1 MANKVPQIHA
11 LGAGDYSS
19 KNKGT
24 FGDVVSQV
32 PAVLD
37 TIGALFTKVLPG
49 IITYGANEV
58 VDLFR
63 PKNEQYNG
71 TLNDWVTKDGWVA
84 QLRGDS
90 TGSVVNYEDP
100 YEINTILDAIA
111 PGHNSAVAAKYGE
124 DNALNRVKAMFTSV
138 RDFTIKPLLLGEF
151 GKLGINTLMSLG
163 EGLDAVANP
172 VKAALAFKGSPFYQ
186 DSYFED
192 YDVALSYVE
201 QVSQELCQVNYDENG
216 DAIGYTVKHPV
227 TGKIVNITT
236 NDYENY
242 VAIVNAGRTA
252 NIANMNTLER
262 VKSAVGLGDR
272 GRINY
277 NIDTGSTVTDFLG
290 EFLLDPSMWLTLGAS
305 FAGKGAV
312 KATKAATKTVL
323 TEFAAT
329 GSKEFSEAV
338 LKAGEEKIVREV
350 LDAYTSKTITLA
362 KNSDALPVVQ
372 KILKEA
378 SHNAVE
384 HSFKVKNARSAI
396 QAVLAKNGID
406 IPVSDNTALEIIK
419 AALNKNKQT
428 MLHTV
433 TSALD
438 TTDKTLSKAM
448 WWLGGTTTGLAPTVA
463 LLKKGRGAVA
473 RNLSNAIE
481 NTEAIYV
488 DDYGAP
494 SIMNFNDQ
502 KRIFKQ
508 TVDNSSKG
516 MRASEQVALDDELS
530 VDIYALQSANVT
542 GQINK
547 IMSDTYAPAVDQLEQ
562 INAVLQRAYKTTD
575 IDTIIAKYE
584 AVAAEAPNASFIG
597 DTIVLLKQLDETI
610 FRLKNVANCDVTR
623 EVFNAVVDGLHL
635 QTTKNSAPGFIRS
648 ELRFISDTVDA
659 LITKYAEE
667 RGVAIFSPRLANS
680 VKKYIDDIITQINT
694 TKTIAPEL
702 QENITKLKDFNS
714 AHAHIL
720 DNVDKFYTYTSVR
733 KKYTQLLENLKRQ
746 IDELV
751 QSPTD
756 IDSARAVLRD
766 QKLWSTDRNK
776 TIYEYLID
784 KEGQRLSDIT
794 TDLHNWEEHFERF
807 ADNNATKYI
816 PTEESDILNCVKAA
830 LNVQNKAAEVLKKL
844 GKDIKLPAMQ
854 IAGSTQLRPK
864 EFDDLLK
871 KYFLRNA
878 DAESTDDIVS
888 AVRSIIDE
896 DRTFIKK
903 LLDAENNEFLSQ
915 QIDDVFNSN
924 PILLLL
930 DAENAEH
937 AIDAAAMVTY
947 NDALHSLVY
956 QLENLRK
963 DAFAEAQDLSKV
975 TDRTPEMQKAH
986 VAYSQEKTADVDA
999 RIAKLNEQRNRLIKQ
1014 YNKESETTFTD
1025 DTVSFYY
1032 DEENDK
1038 LLVQSDPKVDIIEK
1052 IHALDKQIKN
1062 TSKEYDKVAPGNRS
1076 IEAANIKEQ
1085 RLKDIDDALTRL
1097 EYYALPTEAVPELI
1111 AFEEVVA
1118 FKLSQV
1124 AATEMLLDSKSGLQ
1138 EYIDLFNDP
1147 AFIKLENAIY
1157 SIQQT
1162 NIKGT
1167 DRVAWDVINNG
1178 LQAITE
1184 LRAQAPALIS
1194 LRRVLQEDI
1203 GLTPEQYS
1211 ALYEALTKIHNISPE
1226 ELCDDNVITDIL
1238 KDAVKNDMYTNHYT
1252 RRLSLEDI
1260 GAERKERLNEL
1271 RALNGFA
1278 ELPENVHETHVA
1290 IEDSINNFILHEEL
1304 VESDP
1309 AYAAL
1314 VKDKHLIFV
1323 DIETQNAETA
1333 IGKNQIHSIA
1343 IVEYDSAGKMHK
1355 HISIALDPEQLKL
1368 NSEMLYKLFPDKTEA
1383 ERIVAY
1389 KQLVRDQATD
1399 GLYDADGLASTAWF
1413 HLDEL
1418 AQKYGKE
1425 NICVIGHNIEAFDAP
1440 VLNTAV
1446 GMQDAGNSLFK
1457 YNTVDTL
1464 VYAQRK
1470 HAAGTIEYTTAQQEK
1485 IFSAIKTYA
1494 YQLQRAG
1501 VPEVFT
1507 PVMRDQMQRVNAM
1520 CTELVTKK
1528 VIKDPNQLKLITN
1541 IEPGAYKLRSTM
1553 YNIKQLNTGMKSE
1566 LFLKKLFTTGPSRAD
1581 ANSALVKDAWISYFK
1596 ELGLSAEE
1604 ISARFGDT
1612 LDALTTSSVLGASS
1626 VTRALATKNMLK
1638 PDLIRQ
1644 WFAVDALLVDNYI
1657 PKNLGFDMQRMAT
1670 TLQRAD
1676 QKFGRLINNPAFK
1689 YDINRDI
1696 YVAQATE
1703 LYNIYKATNCFAELD
1718 NLINFG
1724 QLADT
1729 QKFAVVSYMLKHAE
1743 ARTKKLSATEFVDP
1757 LENMSFE
1764 REVAIEF
1771 LTQPARRY
1779 SALDVFDYNEL
1790 LDDAALY
1797 RTFRQS
1803 YADVADLKIT
1813 LNDMTNIKDANGT
1826 IGAALAVRMRALQP
1840 LFDFTEA
1847 IGNLTK
1853 EELVSFARIDSDAA
1867 VRRSKGLVADVLH
1880 TPPKAMKAR
1889 LIGSHGFICID
1900 ASQIADARMKT
1911 VFRKYDTAELR
1922 AEGVYTYL
1930 DKNTGLL
1937 WFTLDKSAGVS
1948 ARIDKDLNKVSV
1960 YAHNVEV
1967 EPYVFGGT
1975 PIEKCYGAVKSKDAI
1990 HLIDTA
1996 KFAAAE
2002 QNLMRVSDNAIAGS
2016 DYTLMTS
2023 SRLKD
2028 ICDKKMPPEV
2038 RAHYDAETFT
2048 KDVFFK
2054 NLTFNRSMLSISTQ
2068 PLSLRLYKAA
2078 QNVMDMAKSDTLYKQ
2093 CMYSD
2098 LSAIRP
2104 DTALGTAI
2112 LKDPKEVAKV
2122 FRNDGSYIGASLG
2135 MRNGEAVIVKT
2146 YDLGNAA
2153 DLKALVQDGGQ
2164 IFDYTEYAKIY
2175 DVINNKYWTDASM
2188 TAWRTLVSVYKIGAL
2203 VNPGTWTR
2211 NILDS
2216 IIKNIEATGNLN
2228 IAPYYFKAAKSLDA
2242 FDKHAAQLAKARE
2255 NGLILTEADVQAY
2268 FKYCKDLSY
2277 DEYTE
2282 LKQLMGIDVFGG
2294 ESKIFTKLEKEHQ
2307 AEQLK
2312 TWYED
2317 GSIDARTYNKYNTS
2331 AVLRSAASTL
2341 LKPMSWTE
2349 NVARYAMYY
2358 ALKDQGFGI
2367 NKIAKKIAD
2376 THFDYSNKSA
2386 FEHSVEGL
2394 IPFYTFQRRNLNY
2407 WLDVATEHPSF
2418 LVQLSN
2424 AMSPLIDID
2433 QYSPEELGDDSLVQY
2448 HVLAGNIKLT
2458 DNIYINASFSFM
2470 DAFTRITDALG
2481 SLKDSVFNPLQIILD
2496 AALQGA
2502 ADSAYRTDNELLSNW
2517 MQNAFGLKM
2526 TDEQIRAKYGE
2537 WTDNF
2542 YELTNYQASLGF
2554 TWEGIKQRLT
2564 KNKQWLTLI
2573 PAVGTQ
2579 LYRFNKTGTF
2589 WDSGDV
2595 LNGLLNLTG
2604 LFNFISP
2611 DMQNTG
2617 AEYAAKKAQ
2626 YRSWLQV
2633 FGLDMQTRDPETGKE
2648 IRTMS
2653 LNELKALYA
2662 RVTDAYRKREGID
2675 EDQPVSAIGV
2685 LLQDESN
2692 RYYYARMKS
2701 LLGYPDTKYS
2711 ELPKE
2716 IKEALYFAL
2725 TDQVDLSPYVPV
2737 LQDPNLM
2744 QPIWYRC
2751 AAKYNISLDNT
2762 DNMPVEDVMQM
2773 YDDIAKSVVTVG
2785 NVMSMLQDPQYRA
2798 AYSTVKDMLGLTD
2811 IKLNQIPCDVLELIE
2826 TYMAGHPSG
2835 SSSKQYK
2842 RYYRSGS
2849 KVYHTM
2855 SYSPLGTPAYE
2866 MRNLNMRGTPQRN
2879 SYAANKYGVRSHQA
2893 GYRNIYQKLYTKTG
2907 KSRMELRMLPITPGN
2922 LKYRIKDYFHYF

>member
-1 MANKVPQIHA
+1 MANKVPQINA
-11 LGAGDYSS
+11 LGAGNYGAD
-19 KNKGT
+19 KKLKDLG
-24 FGDVVSQV
+24 
-32 PAVLD
+32 
-37 TIGALFTKVLPG
+37 GALDEIGSLVTQVIPSV
-49 IITYGANEV
+49 ITYGIREAAN
-58 VDLFR
+58 LFQT
-63 PKNEQYNG
+63 PAKQYNG
-71 TLNDWVTKDGWVA
+71 SLQDWLHDDGWIA
-84 QLRGDS
+84 KLRGDNA
-90 TGSVVNYEDP
+90 GSVINYEDP
-100 YEINTILDAIA
+100 YEINTVLDAIA
-111 PGHNSAVAAKYGE
+111 TGYNPNVAAKYG
-124 DNALNRVKAMFTSV
+124 DDTALNRVKAMFASV

-151 GKLGINTLMSLG
+151 SKLGINTLMSLG
-163 EGLDAVANP
+163 EGLDAIANP

-186 DSYFED
+186 DSYFES
-192 YDVALSYVE
+192 YGNALYYVE

-216 DAIGYTVKHPV
+216 DVIGYTVKHPV
-227 TGKIVNITT
+227 TGKIVKITT

-252 NIANMNTLER
+252 NIADMNTLER
-262 VKSAVGLGDR
+262 VKSAVGLSDY

-277 NIDTGSTVTDFLG
+277 NIDTGSTATDFLG
-290 EFLLDPSMWLTLGAS
+290 EFLLDPSMWFTVGGA
-305 FAGKGAV
+305 FAGKAAA
-312 KATKAATKTVL
+312 KSAKAATKAVL

-338 LKAGEEKIVREV
+338 LKAGEEKIIREV
-350 LDAYTSKTITLA
+350 LDAYTAKTIKLA
-362 KNSDALPVVQ
+362 KNSDALPAVQ

-384 HSFKVKNARSAI
+384 HSFKVKNAGSAI
-396 QAVLAKNGID
+396 QAVLAKNGIS
-406 IPVSDNTALEIIK
+406 IPVSDATALEIIK
-419 AALNKNKQT
+419 AALNKDKQT
-428 MLHTV
+428 MLHTI
-433 TSALD
+433 TSVLD

-481 NTEAIYV
+481 DIEAIYV

-508 TVDNSSKG
+508 TVENSSKG
-516 MRASEQVALDDELS
+516 MRASEQVALDDALS
-530 VDIYALQSANVT
+530 VDVYALQSANVN
-542 GQINK
+542 GQISK
-547 IMSDTYAPAVDQLEQ
+547 IMADTYAPAAEQLAQ
-562 INAVLQRAYKTTD
+562 IDLVLQRAYKTTD

-597 DTIVLLKQLDETI
+597 DTIVLLKQLDETR
-610 FRLKNVANCDVTR
+610 FRLKNVARCDATR
-623 EVFNAVVDGLHL
+623 ETLSAIIDELHL
-635 QTTKNSAPGFIRS
+635 QNTKDSVPGFIRS
-648 ELRFISDTVDA
+648 ELRFISGTVND
-659 LITKYAEE
+659 LIIKYAEE
-667 RGVAIFSPRLANS
+667 HGVAIFSPRLANS
-680 VKKYIDDIITQINT
+680 IKKYIDDIITHVNT
-694 TKTIAPEL
+694 TKTITPKL
-702 QENITKLKDFNS
+702 QKRVTNLKNFNP
-714 AHAHIL
+714 AHAHML
-720 DNVDKFYTYTSVR
+720 DNVDKFYAYTSTR
-733 KKYTQLLENLKRQ
+733 NKYVQLLENFKRQ
-746 IDELV
+746 VDELV
-751 QSPTD
+751 RTPTD
-756 IDSARAVLRD
+756 IASARATLRD
-766 QKLWSTDRNK
+766 QRLWDTGRNK
-776 TIYEYLID
+776 DIYAYLVD
-784 KEGQRLSDIT
+784 KEGQHLPDIKA
-794 TDLHNWEEHFERF
+794 DLDNWEVHFERV
-807 ADNNATKYI
+807 ADNNATKYV
-816 PTEESDILNCVKAA
+816 PAEESDVLSCVKAA
-830 LNVQNKAAEVLKKL
+830 LNVQKKAAEVLKRL
-844 GKDIKLPAMQ
+844 GKDIKLPEMQ

-864 EFDDLLK
+864 EFDDFLK
-871 KYFLRNA
+871 KYFLRN
-878 DAESTDDIVS
+878 DNAESADDIVT
-888 AVRSIIDE
+888 AVRNIIDE
-896 DRTFIKK
+896 DRAFVKE
-903 LLDAENNEFLSQ
+903 LLDAENNEFLAQ
-915 QIDDVFNSN
+915 QIDEVFDSN

-930 DAENAEH
+930 ETENAEH
-937 AIDAAAMVTY
+937 VIDATAMVTY
-947 NDALHSLVY
+947 NDALHSLVR
-956 QLENLRK
+956 QLESLRK
-963 DAFAEAQDLSKV
+963 DAFAEAQNLSKV
-975 TDRTPEMQKAH
+975 TDRTLDMQSAH
-986 VAYSQEKTADVDA
+986 VAYAQEKATAIDT
-999 RIAKLNEQRNRLIKQ
+999 RIAKLNEQRDHWIRQ
-1014 YNKESETTFTD
+1014 YNKESEVAFTD

-1038 LLVQSDPKVDIIEK
+1038 LLVQSDPNVDIIEK
-1052 IHALDKQIKN
+1052 IHTLDKQIKDA
-1062 TSKEYDKVAPGNRS
+1062 SKEYDKIASGNSS
-1076 IEAANIKEQ
+1076 IESANIKEQ

-1097 EYYALPTEAVPELI
+1097 EYYALPTEATPELV

-1124 AATEMLLDSKSGLQ
+1124 ATTEMLLDSKSGLQ
-1138 EYIDLFNDP
+1138 EYLDLFNAP
-1147 AFIKLENAIY
+1147 EFIKLENAIY
-1157 SIQQT
+1157 SLQQT
-1162 NIKGT
+1162 NIAGT
-1167 DRVAWDVINNG
+1167 DKIAWDVINNG

-1184 LRAQAPALIS
+1184 LRAQAPALIA
-1194 LRRVLQEDI
+1194 LRRILQEDI

-1211 ALYEALTKIHNISPE
+1211 ALYEALTKVHYVSPE
-1226 ELCDDNVITDIL
+1226 DLCDDGVITDII

-1260 GAERKERLNEL
+1260 GAERKDRLNEL
-1271 RALNGFA
+1271 RALNGFD
-1278 ELPENVHETHVA
+1278 ELPENMHETHVA
-1290 IEDSINNFILHEEL
+1290 IEDSINNFVLHEEL

-1314 VKDKHLIFV
+1314 VKDKHLVFV
-1323 DIETQNAETA
+1323 DIEAQNAETV

-1343 IVEYDSAGKMHK
+1343 IVEYDSTGKMHK
-1355 HISIALDPEQLKL
+1355 HVSIALDPEQLKF
-1368 NSEMLYKLFPDKTEA
+1368 NKEMLYKLFPDKTEA

-1399 GLYDADGLASTAWF
+1399 GLYDDGGLASTAWF

-1446 GMQDAGNSLFK
+1446 GMKDAGNSLFN

-1464 VYAQRK
+1464 TYAQRK

-1485 IFSAIKTYA
+1485 IASAIKGYA
-1494 YQLQRAG
+1494 DQLQRAG
-1501 VPEVFT
+1501 VPEVCT

-1520 CTELVTKK
+1520 CEELTAKK
-1528 VIKDPNQLKLITN
+1528 VIKDPKQLELITN

-1566 LFLKKLFTTGPSRAD
+1566 LFLKKLFTTGPARAD
-1581 ANSALVKDAWISYFK
+1581 ADSALIKDAWVSYFK

-1626 VTRALATKNMLK
+1626 ITRALATKNMLK

-1657 PKNLGFDMQRMAT
+1657 PKNLGFDMQHMAA

-1689 YDINRDI
+1689 YDINREI

-1718 NLINFG
+1718 NLINFE
-1724 QLADT
+1724 QLVDT
-1729 QKFAVVSYMLKHAE
+1729 QKFAVVAYMLKHAE
-1743 ARTKKLSATEFVDP
+1743 TRTKGLPAAAFVDP

-1771 LTQPARRY
+1771 LTQPTRRY

-1813 LNDMTNIKDANGT
+1813 LDDMTNIKDANGA

-1840 LFDFTEA
+1840 LFDFTET
-1847 IGNLTK
+1847 IGSLTK
-1853 EELVSFARIDSDAA
+1853 EELVAFARIDSDAA

-1889 LIGSHGFICID
+1889 LIGSHGFICVD
-1900 ASQIADARMKT
+1900 ASQIAEARMKT

-1937 WFTLDKSAGVS
+1937 WFTLDESAGIS
-1948 ARIDKDLNKVSV
+1948 ARIDADLNKVSV
-1960 YAHNVEV
+1960 YAHSIEV
-1967 EPYVFGGT
+1967 EPYVFGNT
-1975 PIEKCYGAVKSKDAI
+1975 PIEKCYGAVKSKDALQ
-1990 HLIDTA
+1990 LIDTA

-2002 QNLMRVSDNAIAGS
+2002 QNLIRVSDNALAGS

-2023 SRLKD
+2023 DRLKD
-2028 ICDKKMPPEV
+2028 ICYKKMPPEV
-2038 RAHYDAETFT
+2038 LAHYDDKTFT

-2054 NLTFNRSMLSISTQ
+2054 NLTFNRSMLSVSTQ
-2068 PLSLRLYKAA
+2068 PLSLRLYSAA
-2078 QNVMDMAKSDTLYKQ
+2078 QRVMDMAKSDTLYKQ

-2112 LKDPKEVAKV
+2112 LKDPKAVAKV

-2175 DVINNKYWTDASM
+2175 DVINNKYWTEASM
-2188 TAWRTLVSVYKIGAL
+2188 TAWRTLVSVYKIGTL
-2203 VNPGTWTR
+2203 INPGTWTR

-2228 IAPYYFKAAKSLDA
+2228 ILPYYFQSAKALDA

-2255 NGLILTEADVQAY
+2255 NGLVLTETDVQAY
-2268 FKYCKDLSY
+2268 FKNCKNLSY
-2277 DEYTE
+2277 DEYTA

-2294 ESKIFTKLEKEHQ
+2294 ESKTFTQLEKEHQ

-2312 TWYED
+2312 TWYKD
-2317 GSIDARTYNKYNTS
+2317 GSIDARTYNKYNVS
-2331 AVLRSAASTL
+2331 ASLRSAASTF

-2358 ALKDQGFGI
+2358 ALKDQDFGI

-2394 IPFYTFQRRNLNY
+2394 IPFFTFQHRNLNY

-2424 AMSPLIDID
+2424 AMSPLIDMD
-2433 QYSPEELGDDSLVQY
+2433 QYSTEELGDNNLVQY

-2470 DAFTRITDALG
+2470 DAYTRITDALG
-2481 SLKDSVFNPLQIILD
+2481 SLKDSVFNPLQIVLD
-2496 AALQGA
+2496 AALQGT
-2502 ADSAYRTDNELLSNW
+2502 ADRAYRADNEVLSNW

-2526 TDEQIRAKYGE
+2526 TDDQIRAKYGE

-2542 YELTNYQASLGF
+2542 YKLTHYQASLGF

-2573 PAVGTQ
+2573 PAIGTQ

-2589 WDSGDV
+2589 WDDGDV

-2626 YRSWLQV
+2626 YRSWLTV
-2633 FGLDMQTRDPETGKE
+2633 FGVYEYMWDTVTGKQ
-2648 IRTMS
+2648 IFTMS
-2653 LNELKALYA
+2653 LDELKDLYA
-2662 RVTDAYRKREGID
+2662 RVTDEYREREGID
-2675 EDQPVSAIGV
+2675 ADQPVSAIGV
-2685 LLQDESN
+2685 LLKDEST

-2711 ELPKE
+2711 ELPDEVKD
-2716 IKEALYFAL
+2716 ALYFAL
-2725 TDQVDLSPYVPV
+2725 TNQVDLSPYVPV

-2751 AAKYNISLDNT
+2751 AAKYNIALDNT

-2798 AYSTVKDMLGLTD
+2798 AYSTAKDMLGLTD
-2811 IKLNQIPCDVLELIE
+2811 VKLNQIPCDVLELIE

-2835 SSSKQYK
+2835 SSAKQHK

-2855 SYSPLGTPAYE
+2855 SYSTLGTPAYDL
-2866 MRNLNMRGTPQRN
+2866 RNLNMQGTPQQN
-2879 SYAANKYGVRSHQA
+2879 SYAANKYGVRSHQY
-2893 GYRNIYQKLYTKTG
+2893 GYRSIYKDAYTKTG
-2907 KSRMELRMLPITPGN
+2907 SSRMRLRMLPITPSN
-2922 LKYRIKDYFHYF
+2922 LKYRIKDNFYYLK

>member
-24 FGDVVSQV
+24 FGDVVSQI

-63 PKNEQYNG
+63 PENEQYNG
-71 TLNDWVTKDGWVA
+71 TLNDWMTKDGWVA
-84 QLRGDS
+84 KLRGDS

-100 YEINTILDAIA
+100 YEINTILDAVA

-124 DNALNRVKAMFTSV
+124 DNALNRVKAMFEGV

-163 EGLDAVANP
+163 EGLDAIANP

-216 DAIGYTVKHPV
+216 DAVGYTVKHPV

-252 NIANMNTLER
+252 NIADMNTLER
-262 VKSAVGLGDR
+262 VKSAVGLGDH

-277 NIDTGSTVTDFLG
+277 SIDTGNTVTDILG
-290 EFLLDPSMWLTLGAS
+290 EVLLDPTSYASLGVLALR
-305 FAGKGAV
+305 KPLI
-312 KATKAATKTVL
+312 KATKAATKSVL

-350 LDAYTSKTITLA
+350 LDAYTAKTIKLA

-384 HSFKVKNARSAI
+384 HSFKIKNAGSAI

-406 IPVSDNTALEIIK
+406 IPVSDAAALEIIK
-419 AALNKNKQT
+419 AALNKDKQT

-448 WWLGGTTTGLAPTVA
+448 WWAGGSMSGLAPTVA

-516 MRASEQVALDDELS
+516 MRASEQIALDDELS

-547 IMSDTYAPAVDQLEQ
+547 IMSDTYAPAAEQLRQ
-562 INAVLQRAYKTTD
+562 IDAVLQHAYKTTN

-584 AVAAEAPNASFIG
+584 AVAAEASNASFIG
-597 DTIVLLKQLDETI
+597 DTIVLLKQLDDTR
-610 FRLKNVANCDVTR
+610 FRLNNIARCDATR
-623 EVFNAVVDGLHL
+623 ETFNAVIDELHL
-635 QTTKNSAPGFIRS
+635 QNVKGSVPGFIRS
-648 ELRFISDTVDA
+648 ELRFISGAVDD
-659 LITKYAEE
+659 LIVKYTEE
-667 RGVAIFSPRLANS
+667 RGVAIFSPKLANS
-680 VKKYIDDIITQINT
+680 IKKYIDDIITQVNT
-694 TKTIAPEL
+694 TKTITPKL
-702 QENITKLKDFNS
+702 QKRVTSLKNFNP
-714 AHAHIL
+714 AHAHML
-720 DNVDKFYTYTSVR
+720 DNVDRFYTYTSTR
-733 KKYTQLLENLKRQ
+733 KKFTQLLENFKRQ

-751 QSPTD
+751 RTPTD
-756 IDSARAVLRD
+756 IDSARRTLRD
-766 QKLWSTDRNK
+766 HKLWSTGRNK
-776 TIYEYLID
+776 DIYAYLVD
-784 KEGQRLSDIT
+784 KEGQRLPDIK
-794 TDLHNWEEHFERF
+794 TDLDNWEVHFERIV
-807 ADNNATKYI
+807 DNNATKYV
-816 PTEESDILNCVKAA
+816 PTEESDVLNRVKAA
-830 LNVQNKAAEVLKKL
+830 LNVQKKAAEVLKKL
-844 GKDIKLPAMQ
+844 GKDVKLPAMQ

-878 DAESTDDIVS
+878 DTESADGIVD

-896 DRTFIKK
+896 DRAFINK
-903 LLDAENNEFLSQ
+903 LLDAENNEFLAQ
-915 QIDDVFNSN
+915 HIYEVFNSN

-930 DAENAEH
+930 ETENTEH
-937 AIDAAAMVTY
+937 VIDAATMTTY

-956 QLENLRK
+956 QLESLRK
-963 DAFAEAQDLSKV
+963 DAFSESRNLSKT
-975 TDRTPEMQKAH
+975 TDRTLEMQSAH
-986 VAYSQEKTADVDA
+986 VAYSQKQATAIDA
-999 RIAKLNEQRNRLIKQ
+999 QIAELNKQRNQLIKQ
-1014 YNKESETTFTD
+1014 YNEESEVPFTD

-1032 DEENDK
+1032 DEEDDK

-1052 IHALDKQIKN
+1052 IHALNKKIKDA
-1062 TSKEYDKVAPGNRS
+1062 SKEYDKAAPISSS
-1076 IEAANIKEQ
+1076 IESANAKEQ
-1085 RLKDIDDALTRL
+1085 RLKDIDDALARL
-1097 EYYALPTEAVPELI
+1097 EYYALPTEAVPELV

-1138 EYIDLFNDP
+1138 EYLDLFNDP
-1147 AFIKLENAIY
+1147 AFIKLENTIY
-1157 SIQQT
+1157 SLQQT

-1167 DRVAWDVINNG
+1167 DKIAWDVINNG

-1194 LRRVLQEDI
+1194 LRRILQEDI

-1211 ALYEALTKIHNISPE
+1211 ALYEALTKIHRMSPE
-1226 ELCDDNVITDIL
+1226 DLCDDNVITNIL

-1260 GAERKERLNEL
+1260 GAERKDRLNEL
-1271 RALNGFA
+1271 RFLNGFD

-1343 IVEYDSAGKMHK
+1343 IVEYDNAGKMHK

-1368 NSEMLYKLFPDKTEA
+1368 NNEMLYKLFPDKSEV
-1383 ERIVAY
+1383 ERIAAY

-1399 GLYDADGLASTAWF
+1399 GLYDDGTLASAAWF
-1413 HLDEL
+1413 QLDAL

-1446 GMQDAGNSLFK
+1446 GMKDAGNSLFN

-1464 VYAQRK
+1464 TYAQRK

-1485 IFSAIKTYA
+1485 ISSAIKEYA

-1507 PVMRDQMQRVNAM
+1507 PVMYDQMQRVSNM
-1520 CTELVTKK
+1520 CTELTAKK
-1528 VIKDPNQLKLITN
+1528 VIKDPKQLELIDN

-1553 YNIKQLNTGMKSE
+1553 YNIKQLNTGLKSE
-1566 LFLKKLFTTGPSRAD
+1566 LFLKKLFTTGPSIAD
-1581 ANSALVKDAWISYFK
+1581 ANSATIKDAWISYFK
-1596 ELGLSAEE
+1596 ELGLSEAE
-1604 ISARFGDT
+1604 IAARFGNT

-1626 VTRALATKNMLK
+1626 ITRALATKNILK

-1657 PKNLGFDMQRMAT
+1657 PKNLGFDMQHMAT
-1670 TLQRAD
+1670 TLQRAE
-1676 QKFGRLINNPAFK
+1676 QKFSRLINNPAFK
-1689 YDINRDI
+1689 YDINREI
-1696 YVAQATE
+1696 YVEQATE

-1718 NLINFG
+1718 NLINFE
-1724 QLADT
+1724 QLVDT
-1729 QKFAVVSYMLKHAE
+1729 QKFAVTAYMLKHAKT
-1743 ARTKKLSATEFVDP
+1743 RTEKLPATAFTDP

-1771 LTQPARRY
+1771 LTQPTRRY

-1813 LNDMTNIKDANGT
+1813 LDDMTNIKDANGT

-1853 EELVSFARIDSDAA
+1853 EELISFARIDSDAA

-1960 YAHNVEV
+1960 YTHNVEV

-1990 HLIDTA
+1990 RLIDTA

-2002 QNLMRVSDNAIAGS
+2002 QNLMRVSDNALAGS
-2016 DYTLMTS
+2016 DYTLMTA

-2038 RAHYDAETFT
+2038 RAHYDYNTFT

-2104 DTALGTAI
+2104 DTALGTVI
-2112 LKDPKEVAKV
+2112 LKDPKKVAEV
-2122 FRNDGSYIGASLG
+2122 FRNNGSYIGASLG
-2135 MRNGEAVIVKT
+2135 VRNGDAVIVKT

-2175 DVINNKYWTDASM
+2175 DVINNKYWTEASM
-2188 TAWRTLVSVYKIGAL
+2188 IAWRTLVSVYKIGTL
-2203 VNPGTWTR
+2203 VNPGTWTH
-2211 NILDS
+2211 NMLDS

-2228 IAPYYFKAAKSLDA
+2228 IAP
-2242 FDKHAAQLAKARE
+2242 
-2255 NGLILTEADVQAY
+2255 
-2268 FKYCKDLSY
+2268 
-2277 DEYTE
+2277 
-2282 LKQLMGIDVFGG
+2282 
-2294 ESKIFTKLEKEHQ
+2294 
-2307 AEQLK
+2307 
-2312 TWYED
+2312 
-2317 GSIDARTYNKYNTS
+2317 
-2331 AVLRSAASTL
+2331 
-2341 LKPMSWTE
+2341 
-2349 NVARYAMYY
+2349 
-2358 ALKDQGFGI
+2358 
-2367 NKIAKKIAD
+2367 
-2376 THFDYSNKSA
+2376 
-2386 FEHSVEGL
+2386 
-2394 IPFYTFQRRNLNY
+2394 
-2407 WLDVATEHPSF
+2407 
-2418 LVQLSN
+2418 
-2424 AMSPLIDID
+2424 
-2433 QYSPEELGDDSLVQY
+2433 
-2448 HVLAGNIKLT
+2448 
-2458 DNIYINASFSFM
+2458 
-2470 DAFTRITDALG
+2470 
-2481 SLKDSVFNPLQIILD
+2481 
-2496 AALQGA
+2496 
-2502 ADSAYRTDNELLSNW
+2502 
-2517 MQNAFGLKM
+2517 
-2526 TDEQIRAKYGE
+2526 
-2537 WTDNF
+2537 
-2542 YELTNYQASLGF
+2542 
-2554 TWEGIKQRLT
+2554 
-2564 KNKQWLTLI
+2564 
-2573 PAVGTQ
+2573 
-2579 LYRFNKTGTF
+2579 
-2589 WDSGDV
+2589 
-2595 LNGLLNLTG
+2595 
-2604 LFNFISP
+2604 
-2611 DMQNTG
+2611 
-2617 AEYAAKKAQ
+2617 
-2626 YRSWLQV
+2626 
-2633 FGLDMQTRDPETGKE
+2633 
-2648 IRTMS
+2648 
-2653 LNELKALYA
+2653 
-2662 RVTDAYRKREGID
+2662 
-2675 EDQPVSAIGV
+2675 
-2685 LLQDESN
+2685 
-2692 RYYYARMKS
+2692 
-2701 LLGYPDTKYS
+2701 
-2711 ELPKE
+2711 
-2716 IKEALYFAL
+2716 
-2725 TDQVDLSPYVPV
+2725 
-2737 LQDPNLM
+2737 
-2744 QPIWYRC
+2744 
-2751 AAKYNISLDNT
+2751 
-2762 DNMPVEDVMQM
+2762 
-2773 YDDIAKSVVTVG
+2773 
-2785 NVMSMLQDPQYRA
+2785 
-2798 AYSTVKDMLGLTD
+2798 
-2811 IKLNQIPCDVLELIE
+2811 
-2826 TYMAGHPSG
+2826 
-2835 SSSKQYK
+2835 
-2842 RYYRSGS
+2842 
-2849 KVYHTM
+2849 
-2855 SYSPLGTPAYE
+2855 
-2866 MRNLNMRGTPQRN
+2866 
-2879 SYAANKYGVRSHQA
+2879 
-2893 GYRNIYQKLYTKTG
+2893 
-2907 KSRMELRMLPITPGN
+2907 
-2922 LKYRIKDYFHYF
+2922 

>member
-1 MANKVPQIHA
+1 
-11 LGAGDYSS
+11 
-19 KNKGT
+19 
-24 FGDVVSQV
+24 
-32 PAVLD
+32 
-37 TIGALFTKVLPG
+37 
-49 IITYGANEV
+49 
-58 VDLFR
+58 
-63 PKNEQYNG
+63 
-71 TLNDWVTKDGWVA
+71 
-84 QLRGDS
+84 
-90 TGSVVNYEDP
+90 
-100 YEINTILDAIA
+100 
-111 PGHNSAVAAKYGE
+111 
-124 DNALNRVKAMFTSV
+124 
-138 RDFTIKPLLLGEF
+138 
-151 GKLGINTLMSLG
+151 
-163 EGLDAVANP
+163 
-172 VKAALAFKGSPFYQ
+172 
-186 DSYFED
+186 
-192 YDVALSYVE
+192 
-201 QVSQELCQVNYDENG
+201 
-216 DAIGYTVKHPV
+216 
-227 TGKIVNITT
+227 
-236 NDYENY
+236 
-242 VAIVNAGRTA
+242 
-252 NIANMNTLER
+252 
-262 VKSAVGLGDR
+262 
-272 GRINY
+272 
-277 NIDTGSTVTDFLG
+277 
-290 EFLLDPSMWLTLGAS
+290 
-305 FAGKGAV
+305 
-312 KATKAATKTVL
+312 
-323 TEFAAT
+323 
-329 GSKEFSEAV
+329 
-338 LKAGEEKIVREV
+338 
-350 LDAYTSKTITLA
+350 
-362 KNSDALPVVQ
+362 
-372 KILKEA
+372 
-378 SHNAVE
+378 
-384 HSFKVKNARSAI
+384 
-396 QAVLAKNGID
+396 
-406 IPVSDNTALEIIK
+406 
-419 AALNKNKQT
+419 
-428 MLHTV
+428 
-433 TSALD
+433 
-438 TTDKTLSKAM
+438 
-448 WWLGGTTTGLAPTVA
+448 
-463 LLKKGRGAVA
+463 
-473 RNLSNAIE
+473 
-481 NTEAIYV
+481 
-488 DDYGAP
+488 
-494 SIMNFNDQ
+494 
-502 KRIFKQ
+502 
-508 TVDNSSKG
+508 

-547 IMSDTYAPAVDQLEQ
+547 IMSDSYAPAAEQLRQ
-562 INAVLQRAYKTTD
+562 IDAVLQRAYKTTD

-584 AVAAEAPNASFIG
+584 AVAAEASNASFIG
-597 DTIVLLKQLDETI
+597 DTIVLLKQLYDTR
-610 FRLKNVANCDVTR
+610 FRLNNIARCDATR
-623 EVFNAVVDGLHL
+623 ETLNAVIDELHL
-635 QTTKNSAPGFIRS
+635 QNVKGSVPGFVRG
-648 ELRFISDTVDA
+648 ELRFISSAVDD
-659 LITKYAEE
+659 LIVKYVEE
-667 RGVAIFSPRLANS
+667 RGVAIFSPKLANS
-680 VKKYIDDIITQINT
+680 IKKYIDDIITQVNT
-694 TKTIAPEL
+694 AKTITPKL
-702 QENITKLKDFNS
+702 QKRVTNLKNFNP
-714 AHAHIL
+714 AHAHML
-720 DNVDKFYTYTSVR
+720 DNVDRFYTYTSTR
-733 KKYTQLLENLKRQ
+733 KKFTQLLENFKRQ
-746 IDELV
+746 VDELV
-751 QSPTD
+751 RTPTD
-756 IDSARAVLRD
+756 IDSARRTLRD
-766 QKLWSTDRNK
+766 HKLWSTGRNK
-776 TIYEYLID
+776 DIYAYLVD
-784 KEGQRLSDIT
+784 KEGQRLPDIK
-794 TDLHNWEEHFERF
+794 TDLDNWEVHFERVV
-807 ADNNATKYI
+807 DNNATKYV
-816 PTEESDILNCVKAA
+816 PTEESDVLNRVKAA
-830 LNVQNKAAEVLKKL
+830 LNVQKKAAEVLKKL
-844 GKDIKLPAMQ
+844 GKDVKLPAMQ

-878 DAESTDDIVS
+878 DTESADGIVD

-896 DRTFIKK
+896 DRAFINK

-915 QIDDVFNSN
+915 HIYEVFNSN

-937 AIDAAAMVTY
+937 VIDAATMTTY

-956 QLENLRK
+956 QLESLRK
-963 DAFAEAQDLSKV
+963 DAFSEAQSLSKT
-975 TDRTPEMQKAH
+975 TDRTLEMQSAH
-986 VAYSQEKTADVDA
+986 VAYSQKQAAAIDTQ
-999 RIAKLNEQRNRLIKQ
+999 IAELNKQREQLIKQ
-1014 YNKESETTFTD
+1014 YNEESEVPFTD

-1032 DEENDK
+1032 DEEDDK

-1052 IHALDKQIKN
+1052 IHALDKKIKDA
-1062 TSKEYDKVAPGNRS
+1062 SKEYDKTAPISAS
-1076 IEAANIKEQ
+1076 IESANAKEQ
-1085 RLKDIDDALTRL
+1085 RLKDIDDALARL
-1097 EYYALPTEAVPELI
+1097 EYYALPTEAVPELV

-1124 AATEMLLDSKSGLQ
+1124 AATEMLLDAKSGLQ
-1138 EYIDLFNDP
+1138 EYLDLFNDP
-1147 AFIKLENAIY
+1147 AFIKLENVIY
-1157 SIQQT
+1157 GLQQT
-1162 NIKGT
+1162 NIAGT
-1167 DRVAWDVINNG
+1167 DKIAWDVINNG

-1194 LRRVLQEDI
+1194 LRRILQEDI

-1211 ALYEALTKIHNISPE
+1211 ALYEALTKIHRMSPE
-1226 ELCDDNVITDIL
+1226 DLCDDNVITDIL

-1260 GAERKERLNEL
+1260 GAERKDRLNEL
-1271 RALNGFA
+1271 RSLNGFD
-1278 ELPENVHETHVA
+1278 ELPENVNETHVA
-1290 IEDSINNFILHEEL
+1290 IEDSINNFIIHEEL

-1343 IVEYDSAGKMHK
+1343 IVEYDNAGKMHK

-1368 NSEMLYKLFPDKTEA
+1368 NNEMLYKLFPDKNEV
-1383 ERIVAY
+1383 ERIAAY

-1399 GLYDADGLASTAWF
+1399 GLYDDGTLASAAWF
-1413 HLDEL
+1413 QLDAL

-1446 GMQDAGNSLFK
+1446 GMKNADNSLFN

-1464 VYAQRK
+1464 TYAQRK
-1470 HAAGTIEYTTAQQEK
+1470 HAAGTVAYTTAQQEK
-1485 IFSAIKTYA
+1485 ISSAIKDYA

-1507 PVMRDQMQRVNAM
+1507 PVMYDQMKRVSNM
-1520 CTELVTKK
+1520 CTELTAKK
-1528 VIKDPNQLKLITN
+1528 VIKDPKQLELIEN

-1553 YNIKQLNTGMKSE
+1553 YNIKQLNTGLKSE
-1566 LFLKKLFTTGPSRAD
+1566 LFLKKLFTTGPSIAD
-1581 ANSALVKDAWISYFK
+1581 ANSATIKDAWISYFK
-1596 ELGLSAEE
+1596 ELGLSEAE
-1604 ISARFGDT
+1604 ITARFGDT

-1626 VTRALATKNMLK
+1626 ITRALATKNMLK

-1657 PKNLGFDMQRMAT
+1657 PKNLGFDMQHMAT
-1670 TLQRAD
+1670 TLQRAE
-1676 QKFGRLINNPAFK
+1676 QKFSRLINNPAFK
-1689 YDINRDI
+1689 YDINKDI
-1696 YVAQATE
+1696 YVEQATE

-1718 NLINFG
+1718 NLINFE
-1724 QLADT
+1724 QLTDT
-1729 QKFAVVSYMLKHAE
+1729 QKFAVTAYMLKHAKT
-1743 ARTKKLSATEFVDP
+1743 RTEKLPATAFTDP

-1771 LTQPARRY
+1771 LTQPTRRY

-1797 RTFRQS
+1797 RTFKQK

-1813 LNDMTNIKDANGT
+1813 LDDMTNIKDANGT

-1853 EELVSFARIDSDAA
+1853 EELVAFARIDSDAA

-1889 LIGSHGFICID
+1889 LMGSHGFICID
-1900 ASQIADARMKT
+1900 ASQIAEPRMKT
-1911 VFRKYDTAELR
+1911 IFRKYDTAELR

-1930 DKNTGLL
+1930 DKKTGLL
-1937 WFTLDKSAGVS
+1937 WFTLDESAGIS

-1975 PIEKCYGAVKSKDAI
+1975 PIAKCYGAVKSKDAI
-1990 HLIDTA
+1990 QLIDTA
-1996 KFAAAE
+1996 KFSAAE
-2002 QNLMRVSDNAIAGS
+2002 QNLMRVSDNALAGS

-2038 RAHYDAETFT
+2038 RAHYDYNTFT

-2068 PLSLRLYKAA
+2068 PLSLRLYNAA
-2078 QNVMDMAKSDTLYKQ
+2078 QHVMDMAKSDTLYKQ

-2112 LKDPKEVAKV
+2112 LKDPKEVAEV
-2122 FRNDGSYIGASLG
+2122 FRNEGSYIGASLG

-2146 YDLGNAA
+2146 YDLGNAE

-2175 DVINNKYWTDASM
+2175 DVINNKYWTEASM
-2188 TAWRTLVSVYKIGAL
+2188 TAWRALVSVYKIGAL

-2211 NILDS
+2211 NMLDS

-2255 NGLILTEADVQAY
+2255 NGLVLTEADIQAY
-2268 FKYCKDLSY
+2268 FKNCKDLSY

-2282 LKQLMGIDVFGG
+2282 LKQLMGIAVFGG
-2294 ESKIFTKLEKEHQ
+2294 ESKTFTKLEKEHQ

-2312 TWYED
+2312 TWYKD

-2331 AVLRSAASTL
+2331 AVLRSAASTF

-2367 NKIAKKIAD
+2367 NKIANKIKD

-2394 IPFYTFQRRNLNY
+2394 IPFFTFQRRNLNY

-2424 AMSPLIDID
+2424 VMSPLIDID
-2433 QYSPEELGDDSLVQY
+2433 QYSPEELGDDNLVQY

-2481 SLKDSVFNPLQIILD
+2481 SLKDSVFNPLQIVLD

-2526 TDEQIRAKYGE
+2526 TDEQVRAKYGE

-2564 KNKQWLTLI
+2564 KNKQWLSLI

-2604 LFNFISP
+2604 LFNFVPP

-2633 FGLDMQTRDPETGKE
+2633 FGVYSHSRDPETGKE
-2648 IRTMS
+2648 IRTLS
-2653 LNELKALYA
+2653 LDELKALYA
-2662 RVTDAYRKREGID
+2662 RVTDAYRKREDID
-2675 EDQPVSAIGV
+2675 ADKPVSAIGV

-2737 LQDPNLM
+2737 LQNPDLM

-2751 AAKYNISLDNT
+2751 AAKYNIALDNT
-2762 DNMPVEDVMQM
+2762 DNMPIEDVMQM

-2798 AYSTVKDMLGLTD
+2798 AYSTAKDMLGLAD

-2835 SSSKQYK
+2835 SAKQYK

>member
-1 MANKVPQIHA
+1 MANKIPQIHA
-11 LGAGDYSS
+11 LGAGDYGS

-63 PKNEQYNG
+63 PENEQYNG
-71 TLNDWVTKDGWVA
+71 TLNNWINKDGWIA

-111 PGHNSAVAAKYGE
+111 PGHNSAVAAKYGK
-124 DNALNRVKAMFTSV
+124 DNALNRVKATFSSV
-138 RDFTIKPLLLGEF
+138 YDFTIKPLLLGEF

-163 EGLDAVANP
+163 EGLDAIANP

-236 NDYENY
+236 SNYENY

-252 NIANMNTLER
+252 NIADMNTLER
-262 VKSAVGLGDR
+262 VKSAVGLGDY

-277 NIDTGSTVTDFLG
+277 SIDTGNTATDILG
-290 EFLLDPSMWLTLGAS
+290 EVLLDPTSYAS
-305 FAGKGAV
+305 FGLLALRKPLI
-312 KATKAATKTVL
+312 KATKAATKSVL

-350 LDAYTSKTITLA
+350 LDAYTSKTIKLA
-362 KNSDALPVVQ
+362 KNSDVLPVVQ

-384 HSFKVKNARSAI
+384 HSFKVKNVGSAI

-406 IPVSDNTALEIIK
+406 IPVSDTAALEIIK
-419 AALNKNKQT
+419 AALNKDKQT

-448 WWLGGTTTGLAPTVA
+448 WWAGGSMSGLAPTVA

-516 MRASEQVALDDELS
+516 MRASEQIALDDELS

-547 IMSDTYAPAVDQLEQ
+547 IMSDTYAPAAEQLRQ
-562 INAVLQRAYKTTD
+562 IDAVLQRAYKTTD

-584 AVAAEAPNASFIG
+584 AVAAEASNASFIG
-597 DTIVLLKQLDETI
+597 DTIVLLRQLDDTR
-610 FRLKNVANCDVTR
+610 FRLNNIARCDATR
-623 EVFNAVVDGLHL
+623 ETLNAVIDELHL
-635 QTTKNSAPGFIRS
+635 QNTKGSVPGFVRG
-648 ELRFISDTVDA
+648 ELRFISGAVDD
-659 LITKYAEE
+659 LIVKYTEE
-667 RGVAIFSPRLANS
+667 HGVAIFSPKLANS
-680 VKKYIDDIITQINT
+680 IKKYIDDIITQVNT
-694 TKTIAPEL
+694 TKTITPKL
-702 QENITKLKDFNS
+702 QKRITSLKNFNP
-714 AHAHIL
+714 AHAHML
-720 DNVDKFYTYTSVR
+720 DNVDRFYTYTSTR
-733 KKYTQLLENLKRQ
+733 KKFTQLLDNFKRQ

-751 QSPTD
+751 RTPTD
-756 IDSARAVLRD
+756 IDSARRTLRD
-766 QKLWSTDRNK
+766 HKLWNTGRNK
-776 TIYEYLID
+776 DIYAYLVD
-784 KEGQRLSDIT
+784 KEMQRLPDIK
-794 TDLHNWEEHFERF
+794 TDLDNWEVHFERVV
-807 ADNNATKYI
+807 DNNATKYV
-816 PTEESDILNCVKAA
+816 PTEESDVLNRVKAA
-830 LNVQNKAAEVLKKL
+830 LNVQKKAAEVLKKL
-844 GKDIKLPAMQ
+844 GKDVKLPAMQ

-878 DAESTDDIVS
+878 DTESATDIVN

-896 DRTFIKK
+896 DRTFINK

-915 QIDDVFNSN
+915 HIYEVFNSN

-937 AIDAAAMVTY
+937 VIDAATMTTY

-956 QLENLRK
+956 QLESLRK
-963 DAFAEAQDLSKV
+963 DAFSEARNLSKI
-975 TDRTPEMQKAH
+975 TDRTLEMQSAH
-986 VAYSQEKTADVDA
+986 VAYSQKQAAVIDTQ
-999 RIAKLNEQRNRLIKQ
+999 IAGLNKQRDQLIKQ
-1014 YNKESETTFTD
+1014 YNEESEVPFTD

-1052 IHALDKQIKN
+1052 IHALDKKIKDA
-1062 TSKEYDKVAPGNRS
+1062 SKEYDKTSPINVNIVS
-1076 IEAANIKEQ
+1076 ANAKEQ
-1085 RLKDIDDALTRL
+1085 RLKDIDDALARL
-1097 EYYALPTEAVPELI
+1097 EYYALPTEAVPELV

-1124 AATEMLLDSKSGLQ
+1124 AATEMLLDAKSGLQ
-1138 EYIDLFNDP
+1138 EYLDLFNDP

-1157 SIQQT
+1157 SLQQT
-1162 NIKGT
+1162 NIAGT
-1167 DRVAWDVINNG
+1167 NKIAWDVINNG

-1194 LRRVLQEDI
+1194 LRRILQEDI

-1211 ALYEALTKIHNISPE
+1211 ALYEALTKIHRMSPE
-1226 ELCDDNVITDIL
+1226 DLCDDNVITDIL

-1260 GAERKERLNEL
+1260 GAERKDRLNEL
-1271 RALNGFA
+1271 RSLNGFD

-1368 NSEMLYKLFPDKTEA
+1368 NNEMLYKLFPDKSEV
-1383 ERIVAY
+1383 ERIAAY

-1399 GLYDADGLASTAWF
+1399 GLYDDGTLASAAWF
-1413 HLDEL
+1413 QLDAL

-1446 GMQDAGNSLFK
+1446 GMKDAGNSLFN

-1464 VYAQRK
+1464 TYAQRK

-1485 IFSAIKTYA
+1485 ISSAIKDYA

-1507 PVMRDQMQRVNAM
+1507 PVMYDQMQRVSNM
-1520 CTELVTKK
+1520 CTELTAKK
-1528 VIKDPNQLKLITN
+1528 VIKDPKQLELIDN

-1553 YNIKQLNTGMKSE
+1553 YNIKQLNTGLKSE
-1566 LFLKKLFTTGPSRAD
+1566 LFLKKLFTTGPSIAD
-1581 ANSALVKDAWISYFK
+1581 ANSATIKDAWISYFK
-1596 ELGLSAEE
+1596 ELGLSEAE
-1604 ISARFGDT
+1604 ITARFGNT
-1612 LDALTTSSVLGASS
+1612 LNALTTSSVLGASS
-1626 VTRALATKNMLK
+1626 ITRALATKNMLK

-1657 PKNLGFDMQRMAT
+1657 PKNLGFDMQHMAT
-1670 TLQRAD
+1670 TLQRAE
-1676 QKFGRLINNPAFK
+1676 QKFSRLINNPAFK
-1689 YDINRDI
+1689 YDINKEI
-1696 YVAQATE
+1696 YVEQATE

-1718 NLINFG
+1718 NLINFE
-1724 QLADT
+1724 QLVDT
-1729 QKFAVVSYMLKHAE
+1729 QKFAVAAYMLKHAKTRIE
-1743 ARTKKLSATEFVDP
+1743 KLPAIAFTDP

-1771 LTQPARRY
+1771 LTQPTRRY

-1797 RTFRQS
+1797 RTFKQK

-1813 LNDMTNIKDANGT
+1813 LDDMTNIKDANGV

-1847 IGNLTK
+1847 IGSLTK
-1853 EELVSFARIDSDAA
+1853 EELVAFARIDSDAA

-1889 LIGSHGFICID
+1889 LMGSHGFICID
-1900 ASQIADARMKT
+1900 ASQIAEPRMKT
-1911 VFRKYDTAELR
+1911 IFRKYDTAELR
-1922 AEGVYTYL
+1922 AAGVYTYL
-1930 DKNTGLL
+1930 DKKTGLL
-1937 WFTLDKSAGVS
+1937 WFTLAESAGVS

-1967 EPYVFGGT
+1967 EPYVFGNT
-1975 PIEKCYGAVKSKDAI
+1975 PITKCYGALKSKDAI
-1990 HLIDTA
+1990 QLIDTA
-1996 KFAAAE
+1996 KFSAAE
-2002 QNLMRVSDNAIAGS
+2002 QNLIRVSDNALAGS

-2038 RAHYDAETFT
+2038 RAHYDYNTFT

-2068 PLSLRLYKAA
+2068 PLSLRLYNAA
-2078 QNVMDMAKSDTLYKQ
+2078 QHVMDMAKSDTLYKQ

-2112 LKDPKEVAKV
+2112 LKDPKAVAEV

-2135 MRNGEAVIVKT
+2135 MRNGDAVIVKT

-2175 DVINNKYWTDASM
+2175 DVINNKYWTEASM

-2211 NILDS
+2211 NMLDS

-2255 NGLILTEADVQAY
+2255 NGLVLTEADIQAY
-2268 FKYCKDLSY
+2268 FKNCKDLSY

-2282 LKQLMGIDVFGG
+2282 LKQLMGIAVFGG
-2294 ESKIFTKLEKEHQ
+2294 ESKTFTKLEKEHQ

-2312 TWYED
+2312 TWYKD

-2331 AVLRSAASTL
+2331 AVLRSAASTF

-2367 NKIAKKIAD
+2367 NKIANKIKD

-2394 IPFYTFQRRNLNY
+2394 IPFFTFQRRNLNY

-2424 AMSPLIDID
+2424 VMSPLIDID
-2433 QYSPEELGDDSLVQY
+2433 QYSPEELGDDNLVQY

-2481 SLKDSVFNPLQIILD
+2481 SLKDSVFNPLQIVLD

-2502 ADSAYRTDNELLSNW
+2502 ADRAYRTDNELLSNW

-2542 YELTNYQASLGF
+2542 YKLTNYQASLGF

-2564 KNKQWLTLI
+2564 KNKQWLSLI

-2604 LFNFISP
+2604 LFNFVPP

-2633 FGLDMQTRDPETGKE
+2633 FGLDMHTRDPETGKE

-2653 LNELKALYA
+2653 LDELKTLYA
-2662 RVTDAYRKREGID
+2662 RVTDAYREREDID
-2675 EDQPVSAIGV
+2675 ADKPVSAIGV

-2737 LQDPNLM
+2737 LQNPDLM

-2751 AAKYNISLDNT
+2751 AAKYNIALDNT
-2762 DNMPVEDVMQM
+2762 DNMPIEDVMQM

-2798 AYSTVKDMLGLTD
+2798 AYSTAKDMLGLAD

-2826 TYMAGHPSG
+2826 AYMAGHPSD

-2879 SYAANKYGVRSHQA
+2879 SYAANKYGVRSHQS
-2893 GYRNIYQKLYTKTG
+2893 GYRNIYHKLYTKTG

>member
-63 PKNEQYNG
+63 PENEQYNG
-71 TLNDWVTKDGWVA
+71 TLNDWMTKDGWVA
-84 QLRGDS
+84 QLRGDN

-111 PGHNSAVAAKYGE
+111 PGHNSAVAAKYGK
-124 DNALNRVKAMFTSV
+124 DNALNRVKATFSSV
-138 RDFTIKPLLLGEF
+138 YDFTIKPLLLGEF

-163 EGLDAVANP
+163 EGLDAIANP

-252 NIANMNTLER
+252 NIADMNTLER
-262 VKSAVGLGDR
+262 VKSAVGLGDH

-277 NIDTGSTVTDFLG
+277 SINTGNTVTDILG
-290 EFLLDPSMWLTLGAS
+290 EVLLDPTSYAS
-305 FAGKGAV
+305 FGVLALRKPLI
-312 KATKAATKTVL
+312 KATKAATKEVL

-338 LKAGEEKIVREV
+338 LKVGEEKIVHEV
-350 LDAYTSKTITLA
+350 LDAYTAKTIKLA

-372 KILKEA
+372 NILKEA

-384 HSFKVKNARSAI
+384 HSFKVKNAGSAI

-406 IPVSDNTALEIIK
+406 IPVSDTAALEIIK
-419 AALNKNKQT
+419 AALNKDKQT

-448 WWLGGTTTGLAPTVA
+448 WWAGGSMSGLAPTVA

-516 MRASEQVALDDELS
+516 MRASEQIALDDELS

-547 IMSDTYAPAVDQLEQ
+547 IMSDSYAPAAEQLRQ
-562 INAVLQRAYKTTD
+562 IDAVLQHAYKTTN

-584 AVAAEAPNASFIG
+584 AVAAEASNASFIG
-597 DTIVLLKQLDETI
+597 DTIVLLKQLDDTR
-610 FRLKNVANCDVTR
+610 FRLNNIARCDATR
-623 EVFNAVVDGLHL
+623 ETLNAVIDELHL
-635 QTTKNSAPGFIRS
+635 QNVKGSVPGFIRG
-648 ELRFISDTVDA
+648 ELRFISGAVDD
-659 LITKYAEE
+659 LIVKYTEE
-667 RGVAIFSPRLANS
+667 RGVAIFSPKLANS
-680 VKKYIDDIITQINT
+680 IKKYIDDIITQVNT
-694 TKTIAPEL
+694 TKTITPKL
-702 QENITKLKDFNS
+702 QKRVTNLKNFNP
-714 AHAHIL
+714 AHAHML
-720 DNVDKFYTYTSVR
+720 DNVDRFYTYTSTR
-733 KKYTQLLENLKRQ
+733 KKFTQLLENFKRQ
-746 IDELV
+746 VDELV
-751 QSPTD
+751 SAPTD
-756 IDSARAVLRD
+756 IDAARRTLRD
-766 QKLWSTDRNK
+766 HKLWSTGRNK
-776 TIYEYLID
+776 DIYAYLVD
-784 KEGQRLSDIT
+784 KEGQRLPDIK
-794 TDLHNWEEHFERF
+794 TDLDNWEVHFERIV
-807 ADNNATKYI
+807 DNNATKYV
-816 PTEESDILNCVKAA
+816 PTEESDVLNRVKAA
-830 LNVQNKAAEVLKKL
+830 LNVQKKAAEVLKKL
-844 GKDIKLPAMQ
+844 GKDVKLPAMQ
-854 IAGSTQLRPK
+854 IAGSTKLRPK

-871 KYFLRNA
+871 KYFLRNV
-878 DAESTDDIVS
+878 DAESTDDIIS

-896 DRTFIKK
+896 DRAFINK

-915 QIDDVFNSN
+915 HIYEVFNSN

-930 DAENAEH
+930 EAENTEH
-937 AIDAAAMVTY
+937 VIDAATMTTY

-956 QLENLRK
+956 QLESLRK
-963 DAFAEAQDLSKV
+963 DAFSESRNLSKT
-975 TDRTPEMQKAH
+975 TDRTLEMQSAH
-986 VAYSQEKTADVDA
+986 VAYSQKQATAIDA
-999 RIAKLNEQRNRLIKQ
+999 QIAELNKQRDQLIKQ
-1014 YNKESETTFTD
+1014 YNEESEVPFTD

-1032 DEENDK
+1032 DEEDDK
-1038 LLVQSDPKVDIIEK
+1038 LLVQSDSKVDIIEK
-1052 IHALDKQIKN
+1052 IHALDKKIKDA
-1062 TSKEYDKVAPGNRS
+1062 SKEYDKTAPISSS
-1076 IEAANIKEQ
+1076 IESANAKEQ
-1085 RLKDIDDALTRL
+1085 RLKDIDDALARL
-1097 EYYALPTEAVPELI
+1097 EYYALPTEAVPELV

-1124 AATEMLLDSKSGLQ
+1124 AATEMLLDPKSGLQ
-1138 EYIDLFNDP
+1138 EYLDLFNDP

-1157 SIQQT
+1157 GLQQT
-1162 NIKGT
+1162 NIAGT
-1167 DRVAWDVINNG
+1167 DKIAWDVINNG

-1194 LRRVLQEDI
+1194 LRRILQEDI

-1211 ALYEALTKIHNISPE
+1211 ALYEALTKIHRLSPE
-1226 ELCDDNVITDIL
+1226 DLCNDNVITDIL

-1260 GAERKERLNEL
+1260 GAERKDRLNEL
-1271 RALNGFA
+1271 RSLNGFD

-1343 IVEYDSAGKMHK
+1343 IVEYDNAGKMHK

-1368 NSEMLYKLFPDKTEA
+1368 NNEMLYKLFPDKSEV
-1383 ERIVAY
+1383 ERIAAY
-1389 KQLVRDQATD
+1389 KQLVRNQATD
-1399 GLYDADGLASTAWF
+1399 GLYDDGTLASAAWF
-1413 HLDEL
+1413 QLDAL

-1446 GMQDAGNSLFK
+1446 GMKDAGNSLFN

-1464 VYAQRK
+1464 TYAQRK

-1485 IFSAIKTYA
+1485 ISSAIKGYA

-1507 PVMRDQMQRVNAM
+1507 PVMYDQMKRVSNM
-1520 CTELVTKK
+1520 CTELTAKK
-1528 VIKDPNQLKLITN
+1528 VIKDPKQLELIDN

-1553 YNIKQLNTGMKSE
+1553 YNIKQLNTGLKSE
-1566 LFLKKLFTTGPSRAD
+1566 LFLKKLFTTGPSIAD
-1581 ANSALVKDAWISYFK
+1581 ANSATIKDAWISYFK
-1596 ELGLSAEE
+1596 ELGLSEEE
-1604 ISARFGDT
+1604 IAARFGDT

-1626 VTRALATKNMLK
+1626 ITRALATKNILK

-1657 PKNLGFDMQRMAT
+1657 PKNLGFDMQHMAT
-1670 TLQRAD
+1670 TLQRAE
-1676 QKFGRLINNPAFK
+1676 QKFSRLINNPAFK
-1689 YDINRDI
+1689 YDINKDI
-1696 YVAQATE
+1696 YVEQATE

-1718 NLINFG
+1718 NLINFE
-1724 QLADT
+1724 QLTDT
-1729 QKFAVVSYMLKHAE
+1729 QKFAVTAYMLKHAKT
-1743 ARTKKLSATEFVDP
+1743 RTEKLPATAFTDP

-1771 LTQPARRY
+1771 LTQPTRRY

-1797 RTFRQS
+1797 RTFKQK

-1813 LNDMTNIKDANGT
+1813 LDDMTNIKDANGT

-1853 EELVSFARIDSDAA
+1853 EELVAFARIDSDAA

-1889 LIGSHGFICID
+1889 LMGSHGFICID
-1900 ASQIADARMKT
+1900 ASQIAEPRMKT
-1911 VFRKYDTAELR
+1911 IFRKYDTAELR

-1930 DKNTGLL
+1930 DKKTGLL
-1937 WFTLDKSAGVS
+1937 WFTLDESAGVS

-1975 PIEKCYGAVKSKDAI
+1975 PIAKCYGALKSKDAI
-1990 HLIDTA
+1990 QLIDTA
-1996 KFAAAE
+1996 KFSAAE
-2002 QNLMRVSDNAIAGS
+2002 QNLMRVSDNALAGS

-2038 RAHYDAETFT
+2038 RAHYDYNTFT

-2068 PLSLRLYKAA
+2068 PLSLRLYNAA
-2078 QNVMDMAKSDTLYKQ
+2078 QHVMDMAKSDTLYKQ

-2112 LKDPKEVAKV
+2112 LKDPKEVAEV
-2122 FRNDGSYIGASLG
+2122 FRNEGSYIGASLG

-2146 YDLGNAA
+2146 YDLGNAE

-2175 DVINNKYWTDASM
+2175 DVINNKYWTEASM

-2211 NILDS
+2211 NMLDS

-2255 NGLILTEADVQAY
+2255 NGLILTEADIQAY
-2268 FKYCKDLSY
+2268 FKNCKDLSY

-2282 LKQLMGIDVFGG
+2282 LKQLMGIAVFGG
-2294 ESKIFTKLEKEHQ
+2294 ESKTFTKLEKEHQ

-2312 TWYED
+2312 TWYKD

-2331 AVLRSAASTL
+2331 AVFRSAASTF

-2367 NKIAKKIAD
+2367 NKIANKIKD

-2394 IPFYTFQRRNLNY
+2394 IPFFTFQRRNLNY

-2424 AMSPLIDID
+2424 VMSPLIDID
-2433 QYSPEELGDDSLVQY
+2433 QYSPEELGDDNLVQY

-2458 DNIYINASFSFM
+2458 DNIYISGSFSFM

-2481 SLKDSVFNPLQIILD
+2481 SLKDSVFNPLQIVLD

-2564 KNKQWLTLI
+2564 KNKQWLSLL

-2604 LFNFISP
+2604 LFNFVPP

-2633 FGLDMQTRDPETGKE
+2633 FGLDMHARDPETGKE
-2648 IRTMS
+2648 IRTLS
-2653 LNELKALYA
+2653 LDELKALYA
-2662 RVTDAYRKREGID
+2662 RVTDEYRKREDID
-2675 EDQPVSAIGV
+2675 ADKPVSAIGV

-2692 RYYYARMKS
+2692 RYYYVRMKS

-2737 LQDPNLM
+2737 LQNPDLM
-2744 QPIWYRC
+2744 QPIWYRS
-2751 AAKYNISLDNT
+2751 AAKYNIALDNT

-2798 AYSTVKDMLGLTD
+2798 AYSTAKDMLGLAD

-2826 TYMAGHPSG
+2826 TYMTGHPSD
-2835 SSSKQYK
+2835 SSKQYK

>member
-24 FGDVVSQV
+24 LGDVVSQI

-63 PKNEQYNG
+63 PENEQYNS
-71 TLNDWVTKDGWVA
+71 TLNDWMTKDGWVA
-84 QLRGDS
+84 QLRGDN

-124 DNALNRVKAMFTSV
+124 DNVLNRVKATFSSV
-138 RDFTIKPLLLGEF
+138 YDFTIKPLLLGEF
-151 GKLGINTLMSLG
+151 SKLGINTLMSLG
-163 EGLDAVANP
+163 EGLDAIANP

-186 DSYFED
+186 DSYFEN

-216 DAIGYTVKHPV
+216 DAIGYTVKHPI

-252 NIANMNTLER
+252 NISDMNTLER
-262 VKSAVGLGDR
+262 VKSAVGLGDH

-277 NIDTGSTVTDFLG
+277 SIDTGNTATDILG
-290 EFLLDPSMWLTLGAS
+290 EVLLDPTSYAS
-305 FAGKGAV
+305 FGVLALRKPLI
-312 KATKAATKTVL
+312 KATKAATKSVL

-350 LDAYTSKTITLA
+350 LDAYTAKTIKLA

-384 HSFKVKNARSAI
+384 HSFKVKNAGSAI

-406 IPVSDNTALEIIK
+406 IPVSDAKALEIIK
-419 AALNKNKQT
+419 AALNKDKQT

-448 WWLGGTTTGLAPTVA
+448 WWAGGSMSGLAPTVA
-463 LLKKGRGAVA
+463 LLKKGRGTVA

-516 MRASEQVALDDELS
+516 MRASEQIALDDELS

-547 IMSDTYAPAVDQLEQ
+547 IMSDTYAPAAEQLRQ
-562 INAVLQRAYKTTD
+562 IDAVLQRAYKTTD

-584 AVAAEAPNASFIG
+584 AVAAEASNVSFIG
-597 DTIVLLKQLDETI
+597 DTIVLLKQLDDTR
-610 FRLKNVANCDVTR
+610 FRLNNIARCDATR
-623 EVFNAVVDGLHL
+623 ETLNAVIDELHL
-635 QTTKNSAPGFIRS
+635 QSTKGSVPGFVRG
-648 ELRFISDTVDA
+648 ELRFISGAVDD
-659 LITKYAEE
+659 LIVKYAEE
-667 RGVAIFSPRLANS
+667 RGVAIFSPKLANS
-680 VKKYIDDIITQINT
+680 IKKYIDDIITQVNT
-694 TKTIAPEL
+694 AKTITPKL
-702 QENITKLKDFNS
+702 QKRVTNLKNFNP
-714 AHAHIL
+714 AHAHML
-720 DNVDKFYTYTSVR
+720 DNVDRFYTYTSTR
-733 KKYTQLLENLKRQ
+733 KKFTQLLENFKRQ
-746 IDELV
+746 VDELV
-751 QSPTD
+751 RTPTD
-756 IDSARAVLRD
+756 IDSARRILRD
-766 QKLWSTDRNK
+766 HKLWNTGRNK
-776 TIYEYLID
+776 DIYAYLVD
-784 KEGQRLSDIT
+784 KEIQRLPDIK
-794 TDLHNWEEHFERF
+794 TDLDNWEVHFERIV
-807 ADNNATKYI
+807 DNNATKYV
-816 PTEESDILNCVKAA
+816 PTEESDVLNRVKAA
-830 LNVQNKAAEVLKKL
+830 LNVQKKAAEVLKKL
-844 GKDIKLPAMQ
+844 GKDVKLPAMQ
-854 IAGSTQLRPK
+854 IAGSTKLRPK

-878 DAESTDDIVS
+878 DTESADGIVD

-896 DRTFIKK
+896 DRAFINK
-903 LLDAENNEFLSQ
+903 LLDAENNEFLAQ
-915 QIDDVFNSN
+915 HIYEVFNSN

-930 DAENAEH
+930 EAENAEH
-937 AIDAAAMVTY
+937 VIDAATMTTY

-956 QLENLRK
+956 QLESLRK
-963 DAFAEAQDLSKV
+963 DAFSEAQSLSKT
-975 TDRTPEMQKAH
+975 TDRTLEMQSAH
-986 VAYSQEKTADVDA
+986 VAYSQKQAAAIDTQ
-999 RIAKLNEQRNRLIKQ
+999 IAELNKQRDQLIKQ
-1014 YNKESETTFTD
+1014 YNEESEVPFTD

-1052 IHALDKQIKN
+1052 IHALDKKIKDA
-1062 TSKEYDKVAPGNRS
+1062 SKEYDKTAPISAS
-1076 IEAANIKEQ
+1076 IESANAKEQ
-1085 RLKDIDDALTRL
+1085 RLKDIDDALARL
-1097 EYYALPTEAVPELI
+1097 EYYALPTEAVPELV

-1124 AATEMLLDSKSGLQ
+1124 AATEMLLDAKSGLQ
-1138 EYIDLFNDP
+1138 EYLDLFNDP

-1157 SIQQT
+1157 GLQQT
-1162 NIKGT
+1162 NIAGT
-1167 DRVAWDVINNG
+1167 DKIAWDVINNG

-1194 LRRVLQEDI
+1194 LRRILQEDI

-1211 ALYEALTKIHNISPE
+1211 ALYEALTKIHRMSPE
-1226 ELCDDNVITDIL
+1226 DLCDDNVITDIL

-1260 GAERKERLNEL
+1260 GAERKDRLNEL
-1271 RALNGFA
+1271 RSLNGFD

-1309 AYAAL
+1309 AYAVL

-1343 IVEYDSAGKMHK
+1343 IVEYDSTGKMHK

-1368 NSEMLYKLFPDKTEA
+1368 NNEMLYKLFPDKSEV
-1383 ERIVAY
+1383 ERIAAY
-1389 KQLVRDQATD
+1389 KQLVRDQAID
-1399 GLYDADGLASTAWF
+1399 GLYDDGTLASAAWF
-1413 HLDEL
+1413 QLDAL

-1446 GMQDAGNSLFK
+1446 GMKDAGNSLFN

-1464 VYAQRK
+1464 TYAQRK

-1485 IFSAIKTYA
+1485 ISSAIKGYA

-1507 PVMRDQMQRVNAM
+1507 PVMYDQMQRVSNM
-1520 CTELVTKK
+1520 CTELTAKK
-1528 VIKDPNQLKLITN
+1528 VIKDPKQLELIDN

-1553 YNIKQLNTGMKSE
+1553 YNIKQLNTGLKSE
-1566 LFLKKLFTTGPSRAD
+1566 LFLKKLFTIGPSIAD
-1581 ANSALVKDAWISYFK
+1581 ANSATIKDAWISYFK
-1596 ELGLSAEE
+1596 ELGLSEEE
-1604 ISARFGDT
+1604 IATRFGDT

-1657 PKNLGFDMQRMAT
+1657 PKNLGFDMQHMAT
-1670 TLQRAD
+1670 TLQRAE
-1676 QKFGRLINNPAFK
+1676 QKFSRLINNPAFK
-1689 YDINRDI
+1689 YDINKEI
-1696 YVAQATE
+1696 YVEQATE

-1718 NLINFG
+1718 NLINFE
-1724 QLADT
+1724 QLTDT
-1729 QKFAVVSYMLKHAE
+1729 QKFAVTAYMLKHAKT
-1743 ARTKKLSATEFVDP
+1743 RTEKLPVTAFTDP

-1771 LTQPARRY
+1771 LTQPTRRY

-1797 RTFRQS
+1797 RTFKQK

-1813 LNDMTNIKDANGT
+1813 LDDMTNIKDANGA

-1853 EELVSFARIDSDAA
+1853 EELIAFARIDSDAA

-1889 LIGSHGFICID
+1889 LMGSHGFICID
-1900 ASQIADARMKT
+1900 ASQIAEPRMKT
-1911 VFRKYDTAELR
+1911 IFRKYDTAELR

-1930 DKNTGLL
+1930 DKKTGLL

-1967 EPYVFGGT
+1967 EPYVFGST
-1975 PIEKCYGAVKSKDAI
+1975 PIAKCYGALKSKDAI
-1990 HLIDTA
+1990 QLIDTA
-1996 KFAAAE
+1996 KFSAAE
-2002 QNLMRVSDNAIAGS
+2002 QNLMRVSDNALAGS

-2038 RAHYDAETFT
+2038 RAHYDYNTFT

-2068 PLSLRLYKAA
+2068 PLSLRLYNAA
-2078 QNVMDMAKSDTLYKQ
+2078 QHVMDMAKSDTLYKQ

-2112 LKDPKEVAKV
+2112 LKDPKKVAEV
-2122 FRNDGSYIGASLG
+2122 FRNEGSYIGASLG

-2146 YDLGNAA
+2146 YDLGNAE

-2175 DVINNKYWTDASM
+2175 DVINNKYWTEASM

-2211 NILDS
+2211 NMLDS

-2255 NGLILTEADVQAY
+2255 NGLVLTEADIQAY
-2268 FKYCKDLSY
+2268 FKNCKDLSY

-2282 LKQLMGIDVFGG
+2282 LKQLMGIAVFGG
-2294 ESKIFTKLEKEHQ
+2294 ESKTFTKLEIEHQ

-2312 TWYED
+2312 TWYKD

-2331 AVLRSAASTL
+2331 AVLRSAASTF

-2367 NKIAKKIAD
+2367 NKIANKIKD

-2394 IPFYTFQRRNLNY
+2394 IPFFTFQRRNLNY

-2424 AMSPLIDID
+2424 VMSPLIDID
-2433 QYSPEELGDDSLVQY
+2433 QYSPEELGDDNLVQY

-2458 DNIYINASFSFM
+2458 DNIYINVSFSFM

-2481 SLKDSVFNPLQIILD
+2481 SLKDSVFNPLQIVLD

-2526 TDEQIRAKYGE
+2526 TDEQVRAKYGE

-2564 KNKQWLTLI
+2564 KNKQWLSLI

-2604 LFNFISP
+2604 LFNFVPP

-2633 FGLDMQTRDPETGKE
+2633 FGVYSHSRDPETGKE
-2648 IRTMS
+2648 IRTLS
-2653 LNELKALYA
+2653 LDELKALYA
-2662 RVTDAYRKREGID
+2662 RVTDAYREREDID
-2675 EDQPVSAIGV
+2675 ADKPVSAIGV

-2737 LQDPNLM
+2737 LQNPDLM

-2751 AAKYNISLDNT
+2751 AAKYNIALDNT
-2762 DNMPVEDVMQM
+2762 DNMPIEDVMQM

-2798 AYSTVKDMLGLTD
+2798 AYSTAKDMLGLAD

-2835 SSSKQYK
+2835 SSKQYK